1 MEIKV
6 NKFPS
11 YYILNIIGKLDFLSS
26 FQFKEFINSLIKENV
41 NNMIINFQNLS
52 FIDSAGIGTL
62 IKINVLF
69 DSYDKNLWLV
79 NFQGEA
85 EKTINST
92 RLNKQFPITTLDNA
106 ISIIKSD
113 GN

>member
-1 MEIKV
+1 MDIQI

-26 FQFKEFINSLIKENV
+26 FQFKELINTLINENV
-41 NNMIINFQNLS
+41 KNVIINFQNLS
-52 FIDSAGIGTL
+52 FIDSSGIGAL
-62 IKINVLF
+62 ITINVLF

-85 EKTINST
+85 EKTLNST
-92 RLNKQFPITTLDNA
+92 KLNKQFPITTLDNA

-113 GN
+113 SN